1 MAFNVKP
8 FKELIALSKEKLDE
22 ALAPVRARAAKA
34 KANLEV
40 AKLDEKM
47 MSLES
52 DIHKL
57 CAEKDLNFDKIVD
70 KIDEY
75 DLAERRRNQVEKLV
89 SEMFPEDK

>member
-1 MAFNVKP
+1 MAFAVKP

-52 DIHKL
+52 DIHKM

-89 SEMFPEDK
+89 TQMFPEDN